1 GRPPPRFLMIYLGY
15 FIIGAVL
22 VALAILAVPLS
33 LGYDSTTRR
42 LRVKWLGMTVIRRLK
57 AKKPEKPAEEPK
69 KKWKYRTPAIMWRL
83 WQKRDLVLEIVRQ
96 LEQFILKVYR
106 TLSFQDTKVDLSLPD
121 PMWNGVLFGVLTNL
135 HLQEIN
141 LLVNFENRNYARIRV
156 TIYPIMVVQKLASLL
171 VRLPYMRLLR
181 LAWDLK
187 KNRQRQKD

>member
-1 GRPPPRFLMIYLGY
+1 MIYLGY